1 MWDPA
6 QEEEDELRKVLELS
20 KMEAAQLMKVDVQDN
35 IPEQEYSSLEPYV
48 SRWELPQLREES
60 EYNSQEVIQ
69 WVSSQGNTPVWLTP

>member
-1 MWDPA
+1 M
-6 QEEEDELRKVLELS
+6 LELS